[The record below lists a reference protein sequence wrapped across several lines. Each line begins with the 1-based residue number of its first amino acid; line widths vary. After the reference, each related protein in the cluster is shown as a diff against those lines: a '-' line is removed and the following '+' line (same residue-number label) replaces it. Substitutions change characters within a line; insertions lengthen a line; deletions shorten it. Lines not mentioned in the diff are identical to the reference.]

1 MGLSQAATVR
11 VGLAAGVGDAR
22 GVRLAGWTAL
32 ALGMG
37 FMALAAAMFVLVPH
51 WIVAAFIDAE
61 LAGNAAVFDLAVSFL
76 AIAAAFQLV
85 DGAQSIGAGALR
97 GLKDTRVPMLYAI
110 AGYWGVGFVAAVI
123 FGFALDLDGFGIWI
137 GLGLGL
143 AAVAAL
149 MVELELQVLAEM
161 VAVLREIS
169 GRRARL
175 QMPWNPLVVVAVAV
189 DTTRTTLR
197 RTIAVAP
204 AELVL
209 FCCHLQCRVKNS
221 NGVVQ
226 ADPH

>member
-1 MGLSQAATVR
+1 MAKTAALLEPVTPGELLWEEFMVPMGLSQAATVR

-32 ALGMG
+32 ALGTG
-37 FMALAAAMFVLVPH
+37 FMALAALMFVLVPH

-143 AAVAAL
+143 AAVAGL
-149 MVELELQVLAEM
+149 MVWRFA
-161 VAVLREIS
+161 
-169 GRRARL
+169 RRDRL
-175 QMPWNPLVVVAVAV
+175 GLM
-189 DTTRTTLR
+189 
-197 RTIAVAP
+197 
-204 AELVL
+204 
-209 FCCHLQCRVKNS
+209 
-221 NGVVQ
+221 Q
-226 ADPH
+226 AGAA

>member
-1 MGLSQAATVR
+1 MHRLSVWDMWWADQCSSPV
-11 VGLAAGVGDAR
+11 V
-22 GVRLAGWTAL
+22 
-32 ALGMG
+32 
-37 FMALAAAMFVLVPH
+37 
-51 WIVAAFIDAE
+51 
-61 LAGNAAVFDLAVSFL
+61 
-76 AIAAAFQLV
+76 
-85 DGAQSIGAGALR
+85 
-97 GLKDTRVPMLYAI
+97 
-110 AGYWGVGFVAAVI
+110 
-123 FGFALDLDGFGIWI
+123 
-137 GLGLGL
+137 
-143 AAVAAL
+143 AVAAL

-197 RTIAVAP
+197 RTIAVDL
-204 AELVL
+204 AEPVL